1 MFLVTPYG
9 LLPMLVADR
18 RKVAQSTAI
27 CRYLAKQYDLAGKTD
42 WANLH
47 IDATVDTIHDIRHSE
62 YPVLFCINLMR
73 ILITDSTYLFRYLL
87 VEIRFNI

>member
-1 MFLVTPYG
+1 
-9 LLPMLVADR
+9 MLVADR

-47 IDATVDTIHDIRHSE
+47 IDATVDTIHDIRHKIAAFHYE
-62 YPVLFCINLMR
+62 ENEKVKAAKRKAAEETLPF
-73 ILITDSTYLFRYLL
+73 ILEPYKNWTSLPS
-87 VEIRFNI
+87 